1 MYDGLKFKGFMFW
14 EVSIVF
20 KTINAMLHVFMTL
33 FR

>member
-20 KTINAMLHVFMTL
+20 KDNKWNASCFYD
-33 FR
+33 FI